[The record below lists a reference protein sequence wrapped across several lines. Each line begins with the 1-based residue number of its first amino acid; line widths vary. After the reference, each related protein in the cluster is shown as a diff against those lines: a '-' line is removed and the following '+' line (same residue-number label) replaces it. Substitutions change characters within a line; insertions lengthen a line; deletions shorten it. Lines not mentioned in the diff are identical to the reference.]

1 MESILLKRM
10 VMCKTEI
17 FFQGSNAVER
27 KRRCL
32 MVREELYSYMIE
44 LTIDYSTIAVL
55 DLLKIIN
62 L

>member
-44 LTIDYSTIAVL
+44 LRLLNYSSIRSAQ
-55 DLLKIIN
+55 DH
-62 L
+62 

>member
-1 MESILLKRM
+1 
-10 VMCKTEI
+10 
-17 FFQGSNAVER
+17 
-27 KRRCL
+27 

>member
-1 MESILLKRM
+1 MESILQKRM
-10 VMCKTEI
+10 VMCKTEF

-44 LTIDYSTIAVL
+44 LRLLNYSSIRSAQ
-55 DLLKIIN
+55 DH
-62 L
+62 

>member
-1 MESILLKRM
+1 MESILQKRM

-44 LTIDYSTIAVL
+44 LRLLNYSSIRSAQ
-55 DLLKIIN
+55 DH
-62 L
+62 